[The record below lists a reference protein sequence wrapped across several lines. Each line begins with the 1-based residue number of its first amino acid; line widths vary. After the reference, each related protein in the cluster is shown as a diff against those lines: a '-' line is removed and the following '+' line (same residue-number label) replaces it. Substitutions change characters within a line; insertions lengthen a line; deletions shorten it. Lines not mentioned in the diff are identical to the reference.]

1 MNKYI
6 HSEGMKGR
14 TIMSNELAVSTK
26 QLTKIFNGR
35 EVIRG
40 CNMAIE
46 KGSIYG
52 FVGKNGAGKTTVI
65 KLLLGLLK
73 PTTGEVTVLNLN
85 PAKDNLEILRRTG
98 SLIESPI
105 FYEHLSAFNNLQ
117 MHLGYMGM
125 KDTNIEDIL
134 KMVGLAN
141 VGTQPVSTFS
151 LGMRQ
156 RLGIARAFIHKPE
169 LLILDEPINGLD
181 PVGINEMRRLFVYLA
196 KQEGI
201 TILLSSHILSE
212 LEQIADKIGFIVDG
226 IIEHE
231 VNPAEIKKDYPK
243 GLEDYFMQI
252 VNGGNAN
259 E

>member
-1 MNKYI
+1 
-6 HSEGMKGR
+6 
-14 TIMSNELAVSTK
+14 MSSELAVSTK

-40 CNMAIE
+40 CNMTVE

-65 KLLLGLLK
+65 KMLLGLLK
-73 PTTGEVTVLNLN
+73 PTTGEAAVLNLN

-98 SLIESPI
+98 SLIETPI
-105 FYEHLSAFNNLQ
+105 FYEHLSAFSNLQ
-117 MHLGYMGM
+117 IHLGYMGM
-125 KDTNIEDIL
+125 KDINIEDIL

-141 VGTQPVSTFS
+141 AGTQPVSTFS

-181 PVGINEMRRLFVYLA
+181 PVGINEMRGLFVHLA

-231 VNPAEIKKDYPK
+231 VSPAEIKQNYPK

-252 VNGGNAN
+252 VNGGNTN

>member
-1 MNKYI
+1 
-6 HSEGMKGR
+6 
-14 TIMSNELAVSTK
+14 MSNELAVSTK
-26 QLTKIFNGR
+26 QLTKTFNGMD
-35 EVIRG
+35 VIRG
-40 CNMAIE
+40 CDMTVE

-65 KLLLGLLK
+65 KMLLGLLK
-73 PTTGEVTVLNLN
+73 PTTGEATVLGLSSI
-85 PAKDNLEILRRTG
+85 KDNLEILRRTG
-98 SLIESPI
+98 SLVETPI
-105 FYEHLSAFNNLQ
+105 FYEHLSAVSNLQ
-117 MHLGYMGM
+117 IHLGYMGM
-125 KDTNIEDIL
+125 KDTNIEDVL
-134 KMVGLAN
+134 EMVGLTN

-181 PVGINEMRRLFVYLA
+181 PVGIKEMRELFVHLA
-196 KQEGI
+196 KQKGI

-212 LEQIADKIGFIVDG
+212 VEQIADKVGFIVDG

-231 VNPAEIKKDYPK
+231 VSPAEIKKNYPK

-252 VNGGNAN
+252 VNGGKAD